1 MLKQG
6 WSLFFY
12 LSLQNYNRLFMSRKI
27 EFQNIKEK
35 LHSHIYYADE
45 QAMVF
50 NDDALNILKI
60 IPEHSVSLILT
71 DPPYHSTKKENIIND
86 KAFSSDN
93 DFIEWMECFAVEWKR
108 ILRFNGS
115 IFMYCSSAMEAKLEI
130 MLSKYFNVLSHIVW
144 TKPNEPGFDGW
155 KGKMKKEALR
165 QWYPH
170 SERIIFCEPAL
181 EGNLKR
187 SYFGAM
193 LKDKRTAC
201 NLSGHQLTEMIGAYG
216 KVNHGGAVSNWE
228 SGRNIPS
235 REQYSKICEAL
246 EINGLQEK
254 MPCYE
259 DAIRPFEVNASVEF
273 TDVWTFPSVKP
284 YNGKHPAEKP
294 LEMLEHCINSTTFE
308 NDIVLDCFAGSGSSL
323 LSALKSR
330 RYAIGIEIDNKWCCS
345 IKNRL
350 QTFSQLPVKELNG
363 SKLMKG
369 SLQTN
374 NMPTLF

>member
-1 MLKQG
+1 
-6 WSLFFY
+6 
-12 LSLQNYNRLFMSRKI
+12 MSRKI
-27 EFQNIKEK
+27 EFLNIKEK
-35 LHSHIYYADE
+35 FCSRIYYADE
-45 QAMVF
+45 QAMIF
-50 NDDALNILKI
+50 NDDALNILRLM
-60 IPEHSVSLILT
+60 PEHSVSLILT

-86 KAFSSDN
+86 KAFSSDD
-93 DFIEWMECFAVEWKR
+93 DFIGWMACFAVEWKR
-108 ILRFNGS
+108 ILRPNGS

-193 LKDKRTAC
+193 LKEKRLAC

-235 REQYSKICEAL
+235 REQYIKICEAL
-246 EINGLQEK
+246 KNCGLQEG

-259 DAIRPFEVNASVEF
+259 DAIRPFEVNANVEF
-273 TDVWTFPSVKP
+273 TDIWTFPSVKP
-284 YNGKHPAEKP
+284 YKGKHPAEKP

-308 NDIVLDCFAGSGSSL
+308 DDIVLDCFAGSGSTL
-323 LSALKSR
+323 LSALRNK
-330 RYAIGIEIDNKWCCS
+330 RYAIGIEIDNEWCSS
-345 IKNRL
+345 IKSRL
-350 QTFSQLPVKELNG
+350 QAFSRLPADEISGKQ
-363 SKLMKG
+363 LMKG
-369 SLQTN
+369 SLQMTS
-374 NMPTLF
+374 MPTLF

>member
-1 MLKQG
+1 
-6 WSLFFY
+6 
-12 LSLQNYNRLFMSRKI
+12 MSRKI
-27 EFQNIKEK
+27 EFQHIKE
-35 LHSHIYYADE
+35 LLQSHIYYEDE
-45 QAMVF
+45 QTLIF
-50 NDDALNILKI
+50 NDDALNILRLM
-60 IPEHSVSLILT
+60 PEHSVSLILT

-86 KAFSSDN
+86 KAFSSD
-93 DFIEWMECFAVEWKR
+93 DAFIEWMECFAIEWKR
-108 ILRFNGS
+108 ILRPNGS

-144 TKPNEPGFDGW
+144 TKPNDPGFDGW

-193 LKDKRTAC
+193 LKEKRLAC

-235 REQYSKICEAL
+235 REQYAKISEAL
-246 EINGLQEK
+246 ESNGLQGK

-259 DAIRPFEVNASVEF
+259 DVIRPFEVNADVEF
-273 TDVWTFPSVKP
+273 TDIWTFPSVKP
-284 YNGKHPAEKP
+284 YKGKHPAEKP

-308 NDIVLDCFAGSGSSL
+308 NDIVLDCFAGSGSAL
-323 LSALKSR
+323 LSALKTN
-330 RYAIGIEIDNKWCCS
+330 RYAIGIEIDSAWCSS
-345 IKNRL
+345 IKKRL
-350 QTFSQLPVKELNG
+350 QAFPLLPTKALNG

-369 SLQTN
+369 SLQIN